1 MSNKAFAIKNTE
13 KELADL
19 EARIAEEEA
28 KLNPEVKEPEEP
40 KLKPEEETFKKR
52 YSDLRS
58 FAAKKE
64 NELKEALAE
73 KDRQIAELSGKQMKF
88 PKTQAEVEAWATK
101 YPDVYDLVVTIARQN
116 AVEVT
121 KGLDDRVK
129 AQDERDLNYLRQ
141 KAYDE
146 LLDEHEDFEVLRDS
160 EEFQAWLETQPTYI
174 YNALYENETD
184 SKAAIRAID
193 LYKADLG
200 ISKKASKKASEET
213 KDFAKSVTPSK
224 SSGSPGGDN
233 TLKWTESKVAATPWR
248 EQEKYQDEIFKAM
261 ENPAFFDLTGGA
273 R

>member
-1 MSNKAFAIKNTE
+1 MSNKSFAIKDTE
-13 KELADL
+13 KELQDL

-28 KLNPEVKEPEEP
+28 KLNPVEPEPEEQ

-64 NELKEALAE
+64 NELKEALAA
-73 KDRQIAELSGKQMKF
+73 KDRQIAELSGKQMKL
-88 PKTQAEVEAWATK
+88 PKTEEEVSAWAAK
-101 YPDVYDLVVTIARQN
+101 YPDVYDLVVTIAKTN
-116 AVEVT
+116 AIEVT
-121 KGLDDRVK
+121 KGLDEKVK

-146 LLDEHEDFEVLRDS
+146 LLDAHSDFEVLRDS
-160 EEFQAWLETQPTYI
+160 EEFQSWLEAQPTYI

-193 LYKADLG
+193 LYKADTG
-200 ISKKASKKASEET
+200 ISKKAKKPEEN
-213 KDFAKSVTPSK
+213 KEYAKSVTPSK
-224 SSGSPGGDN
+224 SSDRPAGDT
-233 TLKWTESKVAATPWR
+233 TLKWTESKVAQTPWR
-248 EQEKYQDEIFKAM
+248 EQERYIEEIEKAM
-261 ENPAFFDLTGGA
+261 ENPAFYDLSGGA